1 MVVKDRYID
10 NMREYE
16 QELALAEFEE
26 QEPYTEEQIEEMYQ
40 DNLYRQN
47 IGNPMK
53 LYGAI

>member
-16 QELALAEFEE
+16 QELALAELEK